1 MPRTLITAL
10 ALGFTCLTAYAAPPA
25 RTNVVMAGVTTDQV
39 KNAYATWCIVNGLD
53 VAEAESN
60 RVVCTKP
67 VQGGRGFLIQAL
79 SGNGSAPVVRL
90 EFSFGQS
97 GADVVATAKQQL
109 ETQRADGVMHRE
121 DFKQADVIAG
131 TQEILDEVAAS
142 LAPTAAAPPTAS
154 DTSGAVPPE
163 HVANED

>member
-10 ALGFTCLTAYAAPPA
+10 ALAFLGLTAHAAPPA

-60 RVVCTKP
+60 RVACTKA
-67 VQGGRGFLIQAL
+67 VGGGRGFLIQAF
-79 SGNGSAPVVRL
+79 SGNGSAPLVRL

-97 GADVVATAKQQL
+97 GANVVGTAKQQL
-109 ETQRADGVMHRE
+109 ETQRADGAVHRE

-131 TQEILDEVAAS
+131 TQGILDEVAAS
-142 LAPTAAAPPTAS
+142 LVTPPAPSPPTSDPEAAPPEEAAHE
-154 DTSGAVPPE
+154 G
-163 HVANED
+163 